1 MEEWRQAF
9 EEAKA
14 RAAATPKVGLMKLEN
29 APGKNMP
36 LRQVT
41 QLYRN
46 DTRELL
52 NRLPLRHEHWEY

>member
-1 MEEWRQAF
+1 
-9 EEAKA
+9 
-14 RAAATPKVGLMKLEN
+14 MKLEN